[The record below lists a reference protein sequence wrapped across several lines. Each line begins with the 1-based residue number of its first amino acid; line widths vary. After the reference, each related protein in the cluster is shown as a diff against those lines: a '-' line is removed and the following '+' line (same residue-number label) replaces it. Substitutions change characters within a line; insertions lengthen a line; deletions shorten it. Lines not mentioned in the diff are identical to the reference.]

1 MEWPKVRFEFRRKAL
16 EWPKVQVSSSKMHT
30 EYKFIGGSWLPMLMS
45 FTMLATIFLPYFI
58 ILVRGNL
65 TPFLPFVSQVAG
77 SPPQSGIFNLFLSIS
92 SLIAFIGL
100 NLFYMG
106 IRIQKKRLE
115 NDWVRHTASLLN
127 KISLVPGHIG
137 ILGMVLVGAYPIDF
151 YRKTDIWIGVTIIP
165 HLLGALCLFMGGI
178 FYCLIITYIMAL
190 LHPERKRILG
200 IRIFLLSLIT
210 MCSALLGY
218 SVRDGFSFD
227 EDTLT
232 TSCSIELEDVRYNL
246 SYLISA
252 VCEWSLL
259 MAFIIF
265 FMTLK
270 EEGKD
275 FCFTMCMTLREDT
288 NPPKETEAV
297 KKEENHKMG
306 IADKTTEIVKDQS

>member
-1 MEWPKVRFEFRRKAL
+1 
-16 EWPKVQVSSSKMHT
+16 MHT

-115 NDWVRHTASLLN
+115 DDWVRHTASLLN
-127 KISLVPGHIG
+127 KISLVPERQTYGSES
-137 ILGMVLVGAYPIDF
+137 LLFPIS
-151 YRKTDIWIGVTIIP
+151 WE
-165 HLLGALCLFMGGI
+165 LCACSWEASFTASSSHTSWHCCIRRGR
-178 FYCLIITYIMAL
+178 
-190 LHPERKRILG
+190 ESLG

-232 TSCSIELEDVRYNL
+232 TSCAIELEDVRYNL

-275 FCFTMCMTLREDT
+275 FSFTMCMTLREDT
-288 NPPKETEAV
+288 ESTNPPKESEAV
-297 KKEENHKMG
+297 KKEENHNMG
-306 IADKTTEIVKDQS
+306 IADKTTEIVKGQS